1 MTPARIAVLGAGLIG
16 RKHIEVLRAHRPDA
30 TLAAVCDPAP
40 FAAEEARRFGYP
52 IHTTIEALLD
62 QARPDGVI
70 IAVPNQL
77 HLPAALACI
86 ARGIPV
92 LVEKPIADS
101 LAAARELV
109 AAGEAAGVP
118 VLVGHHRRHNPI
130 MRKAAEIVRGG
141 GLGRVVAVTAMWLS
155 HKPRDYFGVA
165 WRREPGGGPVLI
177 NAIHDIDCLRM
188 LCGDVATVQAVTD
201 GSVRGHPVEES
212 AAVALTFKSGALG
225 TLIVSDTVSAPWS
238 WEWTSR
244 ENPFYPT
251 EPENCFL
258 IAGTRGSLSVPSL
271 QHRWHEPGAESWANP
286 LTQLRVPVVP
296 ADPYHEQIRNFAA
309 VIRGTEAPVLSG
321 RDGAITLAT
330 TLAIT
335 EAARTGARVEVD
347 RLQGQSV
354 IA

>member
-1 MTPARIAVLGAGLIG
+1 MTQARIAVIGAGLIG
-16 RKHIEVLRAHRPDA
+16 RKHIEVLRAHRDDA

-40 FAAEEARRFGYP
+40 FAAAEAQQLGYAL
-52 IHTTIEALLD
+52 HATIPDLLD
-62 QARPDGVI
+62 HARPDGVVV
-70 IAVPNQL
+70 AVPNQL
-77 HLPAALACI
+77 HLSVALACI
-86 ARGIPV
+86 ERGIPV

-101 LAAARELV
+101 IAAARALV
-109 AAGEAAGVP
+109 EAGERAGVP

-130 MRKAAEIVRGG
+130 MRKAVEIIRDGG
-141 GLGRVVAVTAMWLS
+141 VGRVVAVTAMWMS
-155 HKPRDYFGVA
+155 HKPRDYFDVA

-188 LCGDVATVQAVTD
+188 LCGDVATVQAATD
-201 GSVRGHPVEES
+201 ASVRGNPVEET
-212 AAVALTFKSGALG
+212 AAVTLAFKSGALG

-258 IAGTRGSLSVPSL
+258 IAGTRGSLSVPGL
-271 QHRWHEPGAESWANP
+271 QHRWHAPGAESWGTP

-309 VIRGTEAPVLSG
+309 VIRGAEAPVLSG
-321 RDGAITLAT
+321 RDGAMTLAT

-347 RLQGQSV
+347 RLWG
-354 IA
+354 

>member
-1 MTPARIAVLGAGLIG
+1 MTQARIAVIGAGLIG
-16 RKHIEVLRAHRPDA
+16 RKHIEVLRTHRPDA
-30 TLAAVCDPAP
+30 TLAAVCDPSP
-40 FAAEEARRFGYP
+40 AAATEAQALGYP
-52 IHTTIEALLD
+52 IHAALPDMLD
-62 QARPDGVI
+62 TVRPDGAIV
-70 IAVPNQL
+70 AVPNQL
-77 HLPAALACI
+77 HLAAALDCI

-101 LAAARELV
+101 IAAANALV
-109 AAGEAAGVP
+109 DAGERAGVP

-130 MRKAAEIVRGG
+130 MRKAAEIIRSGG
-141 GLGRVVAVTAMWLS
+141 IGRVVAIAAMWMS
-155 HKPRDYFGVA
+155 HKPTDYFDVS

-188 LCGDVATVQAVTD
+188 MCGDVATVQAATD
-201 GSVRGHPVEES
+201 GSVRGNKVEET
-212 AAVALTFKSGALG
+212 AAVVLTFKSGALA
-225 TLIVSDTVSAPWS
+225 TLIVSDVASAPWS

-258 IAGTRGSLSVPSL
+258 IAGTKGSLTVPNL
-271 QHRWHEPGAESWANP
+271 EHRWHGAGAESWANP
-286 LTQLRVPVVP
+286 LTKRRALVAP

-309 VIRGTEAPVLSG
+309 VIRGTEAPVLTG

-335 EAARTGARVEVD
+335 EAARTGARVNVD
-347 RLQGQSV
+347 DLLG
-354 IA
+354 